1 MWMSD
6 ESKNKKRQV
15 GLGDSML
22 SRGSEEMQ
30 SRNMTSAVISPLS
43 AAVFPTFFSLVS
55 LQAFG
60 VR

>member
-1 MWMSD
+1 MSD

-30 SRNMTSAVISPLS
+30 SCNMTSAVISPLS
-43 AAVFPTFFSLVS
+43 ATVFPMFFNLVS
-55 LQAFG
+55 LQAFE